1 MRALGSANKFIH
13 LWYDVILRTWR
24 TARTVKYPLATDSF
38 LSSMWASGGRSSAV
52 RWSED
57 RTFFAVESSHTVST
71 ESWWWLV
78 VKWCMTRLV
87 TYHIIPSKSCYFS
100 PVTYFVPSKK
110 LSYLLVSA
118 EASEGNFDS
127 PSPTRVKHMEWV
139 NIFHVLVSNC
149 QILQKLEVGRIT

>member
-1 MRALGSANKFIH
+1 MRALGSANKFIY

-24 TARTVKYPLATDSF
+24 TARTVKYPLATTADSF

-78 VKWCMTRLV
+78 VRYDFAKVVYDETRYV
-87 TYHIIPSKSCYFS
+87 PYHTLEI
-100 PVTYFVPSKK
+100 
-110 LSYLLVSA
+110 LL
-118 EASEGNFDS
+118 
-127 PSPTRVKHMEWV
+127 
-139 NIFHVLVSNC
+139 L
-149 QILQKLEVGRIT
+149 